1 MRTYNYTYQD
11 NDQEQAI
18 INNGLLKSCA
28 CII

>member
-11 NDQEQAI
+11 IDQEQAI
-18 INNGLLKSCA
+18 DNGLLKSCA

>member
-1 MRTYNYTYQD
+1 MRTYNYTYQ
-11 NDQEQAI
+11 NNEQEQA

>member
-11 NDQEQAI
+11 NEQEQAI
-18 INNGLLKSCA
+18 DNGLPKSCM